1 MPAVYTDRIKK
12 ESLQM
17 KKKFAFAL
25 ALMILLTSLTACGS
39 KGKDGA
45 SSSADD
51 AAVSSEVSSAE
62 GGASSSGAASSQI
75 DVQDPAASNPAG
87 SQTATTPEA
96 TTPQQPA
103 GNGGAAAGQTTQQ
116 PATQKPSTGGTS
128 SGQTA
133 KPQPQPTP
141 QSPATENKGPA
152 VSDVASAVEGALAP
166 EGQMMSLTDSDLSS
180 LYGLDSSS
188 VEGFVG
194 KVPMMNVKATEYL
207 VVKAVSGKAET
218 VKNGMLKRQAD
229 LDATWK
235 QYLPEQYELVKN
247 YKLVTNGDYVLFA
260 VGENAQAAVDA
271 FNSAT

>member
-1 MPAVYTDRIKK
+1 
-12 ESLQM
+12 M

-25 ALMILLTSLTACGS
+25 ALMILLTSLTACGG

-45 SSSADD
+45 SSSSDD

-62 GGASSSGAASSQI
+62 DSASSSGAVSSPME
-75 DVQDPAASNPAG
+75 VQDPAASNPAG
-87 SQTATTPEA
+87 SQTTPTPET

-103 GNGGAAAGQTTQQ
+103 GNGGAAAGQTTQPQ
-116 PATQKPSTGGTS
+116 STPQKPATNNHAS
-128 SGQTA
+128 SGQTT
-133 KPQPQPTP
+133 KPQSNPTP
-141 QSPATENKGPA
+141 PATENKGPA

-166 EGQMMSLTDSDLSS
+166 EGQMMSLTADDLSS

-194 KVPMMNVKATEYL
+194 KMPMMNVKATEYL
-207 VVKAVSGKAET
+207 VVKAAPGKTET
-218 VKNGMLKRQAD
+218 VKSGMLKRQAD

-247 YKLVTNGDYVLFA
+247 YKLVTKGDYVLFA

-271 FNSAT
+271 FNSAA

>member
-1 MPAVYTDRIKK
+1 
-12 ESLQM
+12 
-17 KKKFAFAL
+17 
-25 ALMILLTSLTACGS
+25 
-39 KGKDGA
+39 
-45 SSSADD
+45 
-51 AAVSSEVSSAE
+51 
-62 GGASSSGAASSQI
+62 
-75 DVQDPAASNPAG
+75 
-87 SQTATTPEA
+87 
-96 TTPQQPA
+96 
-103 GNGGAAAGQTTQQ
+103 
-116 PATQKPSTGGTS
+116 
-128 SGQTA
+128 
-133 KPQPQPTP
+133 
-141 QSPATENKGPA
+141 
-152 VSDVASAVEGALAP
+152 
-166 EGQMMSLTDSDLSS
+166 MSLTDSDLSS

>member
-1 MPAVYTDRIKK
+1 
-12 ESLQM
+12 M

-62 GGASSSGAASSQI
+62 DSASSPGAASSQI

-96 TTPQQPA
+96 TTPQQPE

-116 PATQKPSTGGTS
+116 QPATQKPSTGGGTS

-133 KPQPQPTP
+133 KPQPQPQP
-141 QSPATENKGPA
+141 PATENKGPA